1 MANTLDLGRVRLV
14 HKGTYGA
21 GTAYEFF
28 DCATYNGSSYV
39 CTADAGSPAGT
50 LPTDTSKW
58 ALLAQKGDTGA
69 KGATGAT
76 GSQGPKGDKGDTG
89 ATGAAGAK
97 GATGAKGVSFV
108 VKGAWASGTAYVN
121 NTTQIDVVTYNGSSY
136 ACKTSHTASPSIL
149 PTNTTY
155 WTLIAQKGATGAKG
169 DKGDRSGR
177 GHRCEGGD
185 RGNGGAGTERRYRGW
200 RHRCGH
206 QRQWASHGHDR
217 RLNNGAESL

>member
-155 WTLIAQKGATGAKG
+155 WALIAQKGATGAKG
-169 DKGDRSGR
+169 DKGDTGAT
-177 GHRCEGGD
+177 GPAGATGAKGATGATGAQGPKGD
-185 RGNGGAGTERRYRGW
+185 TGAGVTAVAINAN
-200 RHRCGH
+200 GH
-206 QRQWASHGHDR
+206 LTVTIG
-217 RLNNGAESL
+217 G

>member
-1 MANTLDLGRVRLV
+1 MATTLDLGRVRLV

-169 DKGDRSGR
+169 DKGDTGAT
-177 GHRCEGGD
+177 GPAGATGAKGATGATGPQGPKGD
-185 RGNGGAGTERRYRGW
+185 TGAGVTAVAINAI
-200 RHRCGH
+200 GH
-206 QRQWASHGHDR
+206 LMVTIG
-217 RLNNGAESL
+217 G

>member
-14 HKGTYGA
+14 HKGAYNA
-21 GTAYEFF
+21 STAYEFF

-58 ALLAQKGDTGA
+58 ALLAQKGDT
-69 KGATGAT
+69 
-76 GSQGPKGDKGDTG
+76 
-89 ATGAAGAK
+89 GAK

-155 WTLIAQKGATGAKG
+155 WTLIAQKGATGAKRHW
-169 DKGDRSGR
+169 GDRSGR

>member
-1 MANTLDLGRVRLV
+1 MAKTLDLGRVRLV

-169 DKGDRSGR
+169 DKGDTGAT
-177 GHRCEGGD
+177 GPAGATGAKGATGATGAQGPKGD
-185 RGNGGAGTERRYRGW
+185 TGAGVTAVAINAN
-200 RHRCGH
+200 GH
-206 QRQWASHGHDR
+206 LTVTIG
-217 RLNNGAESL
+217 G

>member
-1 MANTLDLGRVRLV
+1 MATTLDLGRVRLV

-169 DKGDRSGR
+169 DKGDTGAT
-177 GHRCEGGD
+177 GPAGATGAKGATGATGPQGPKGD
-185 RGNGGAGTERRYRGW
+185 TGAGVTAVAINAN
-200 RHRCGH
+200 GH
-206 QRQWASHGHDR
+206 LMVTIG
-217 RLNNGAESL
+217 G

>member
-39 CTADAGSPAGT
+39 CTADTGSPAGT

-136 ACKTSHTASPSIL
+136 ACKASHTASPSIL

-169 DKGDRSGR
+169 DKGDTGAT
-177 GHRCEGGD
+177 GPAGATGAKGATGATGAQGPKGD
-185 RGNGGAGTERRYRGW
+185 TGAGVTAVAINAN
-200 RHRCGH
+200 GH
-206 QRQWASHGHDR
+206 LTVTIG
-217 RLNNGAESL
+217 G